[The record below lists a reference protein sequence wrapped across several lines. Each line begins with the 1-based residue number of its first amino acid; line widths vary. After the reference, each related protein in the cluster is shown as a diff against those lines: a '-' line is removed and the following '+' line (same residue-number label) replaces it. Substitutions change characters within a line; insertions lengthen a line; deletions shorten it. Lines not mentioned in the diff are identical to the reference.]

1 MSEQRK
7 RFETT
12 VNAPSPTPLSKRSP
26 FLLVLSGRHVGELHR
41 LAPGQDLVLGRTEA
55 ADVLLDDEGLSR
67 RHATIRADGSGAVI
81 RDLGSKNGT
90 WVENL
95 KIDEK
100 RLADGDR
107 IRLGFATDLKF
118 TFADEREAAV
128 QRDLVAAAYREPL
141 TNLHNRRYFQE
152 ALGAEFAAARRYGR
166 DLTLLVIDVDRFKL
180 VNDTHGHL
188 AGDEALRTVAA
199 VLRAGVR
206 REDHLARTGGDE
218 FVVLAE
224 TDHVGAALLGEHL
237 RKAVEE
243 ARCPLPGERSLKVT
257 VSVGLAVSHGEAA
270 IDRGHGERDLFE
282 AADLALRRAKQG
294 GRNRCEVGVPPA
306 PSTPPAPADPDV
318 ADR

>member
-1 MSEQRK
+1 MDDRK
-7 RFETT
+7 RNETT
-12 VNAPSPTPLSKRSP
+12 LTAPSPARLTTRSP
-26 FLLVLSGRHVGELHR
+26 FLLVLSGKHVGELHR
-41 LAPGQDLVLGRTEA
+41 LVPGSPLTLGRSDDA
-55 ADVLLDDEGLSR
+55 GIVLDDDGISR
-67 RHATIRADGSGAVI
+67 HHATILAEGSGATLQ
-81 RDLGSKNGT
+81 DLGSRNGT
-90 WVENL
+90 WVG
-95 KIDEK
+95 DEQIQQ
-100 RLADGDR
+100 RALVDGER

-166 DLTLLVIDVDRFKL
+166 HLALLVIDVDRFKV

-224 TDHVGAALLGEHL
+224 TDHAGAALLSEHL
-237 RKAVEE
+237 RQAVEE
-243 ARCPLPGERSLKVT
+243 GRCPLPGDRSLKVT
-257 VSVGLAVSHGEAA
+257 VSVGVAVSHGEPAA
-270 IDRGHGERDLFE
+270 ERGHGERDLFE
-282 AADLALRRAKQG
+282 AADLALRRAKQQ

-306 PSTPPAPADPDV
+306 PSPAGAGQ
-318 ADR
+318 